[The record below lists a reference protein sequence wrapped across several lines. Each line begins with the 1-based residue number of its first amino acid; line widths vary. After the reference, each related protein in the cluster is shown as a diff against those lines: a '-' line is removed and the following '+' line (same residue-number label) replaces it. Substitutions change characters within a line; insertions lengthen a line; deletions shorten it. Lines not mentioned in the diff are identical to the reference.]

1 MSYEVK
7 ILALES
13 SMFVGQAL
21 SYVGK
26 IAMARET
33 YEVAALMAEEAA
45 NMVGAA
51 LPTISSASGIG
62 AGIIEEMDD
71 TAEQML
77 PDLERLEPD
86 ANGVAE
92 LVMLAM
98 NMTENMAGKGVRV
111 GRAIDSSYGD
121 IGMQITTL
129 LAPIAA
135 LDDVANGSL
144 ATLKIGEG
152 LTDAWIRDL

>member
-7 ILALES
+7 LRAVES

-26 IAMARET
+26 IAMAQET
-33 YEVAALMAEEAA
+33 YDVAALMIEEAT
-45 NMVGAA
+45 NMIGAA
-51 LPTISSASGIG
+51 LPTILHAASIG
-62 AGIIEEMDD
+62 KGIIQEMNDA
-71 TAEQML
+71 TRRMM
-77 PDLERLEPD
+77 PDLERLAPD
-86 ANGVAE
+86 VYDLGETIAS
-92 LVMLAM
+92 AM
-98 NMTENMAGKGVRV
+98 SMTDGMVGKGVRV

-121 IGMQITTL
+121 IGTQITSL

-135 LDDVANGSL
+135 LEDVANGSL

-152 LTDAWIRDL
+152 LTDAWMRDL